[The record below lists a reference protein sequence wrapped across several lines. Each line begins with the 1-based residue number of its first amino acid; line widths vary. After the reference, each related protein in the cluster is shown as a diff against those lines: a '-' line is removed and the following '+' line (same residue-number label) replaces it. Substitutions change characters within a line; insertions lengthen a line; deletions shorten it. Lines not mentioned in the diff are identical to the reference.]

1 MKLIVNGNK
10 TELSDNIT
18 VAGLLKGLEIEPVRV
33 AVEVNLNV
41 VKKCDFEKHVLND
54 GDSVEIV
61 NFVGG
66 G

>member
-1 MKLIVNGNK
+1 MKILLNGETNS
-10 TELSDNIT
+10 TAAGTVQALLDELRIT
-18 VAGLLKGLEIEPVRV
+18 PGKV
-33 AVEVNLNV
+33 AVEVNLKV
-41 VKKCDFEKHVLND
+41 VKKCDYDSTPLHE